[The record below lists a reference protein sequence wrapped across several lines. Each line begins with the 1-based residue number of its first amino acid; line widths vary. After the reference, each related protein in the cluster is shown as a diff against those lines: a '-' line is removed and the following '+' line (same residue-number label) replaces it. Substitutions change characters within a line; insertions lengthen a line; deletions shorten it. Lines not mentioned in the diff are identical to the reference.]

1 MTETANE
8 QIADT
13 LEKTPFISELV
24 KNQLILKITSTL
36 IMVLIGFIFLKV
48 ARKLIDKLIE
58 SERSGRIANKSKI
71 KTAGNLLYSIIKTI
85 VVFIVLIGILDGLGI
100 NTSALI
106 ATAGVG
112 GLAIAFASQSIIS
125 DFIKGAFIILD
136 DKIRVGEWIQ
146 TASAEGEVEELN
158 LRTTKIRDFNGS
170 VHIIPNSQIE
180 KVQNFN
186 RGSAKS
192 DVAFRLSYD
201 TDLSVAKEIIDK
213 VSKELKT
220 SEYKKDFIED
230 FSFFEIN
237 SFDEFSYK
245 VRMIAVV
252 KAGSQWA
259 IARKA
264 RELIKLEMEKRGIK
278 ASLVGYETNEKIQ
291 SR

>member
-24 KNQLILKITSTL
+24 KNQLVLKLTSTL
-36 IMVLIGFIFLKV
+36 IMILIGLVFLKI

-58 SERSGRIANKSKI
+58 SERSGKIANKSKI

-85 VVFIVLIGILDGLGI
+85 VVFVVLIGILDGLGI

-125 DFIKGAFIILD
+125 DFIKGAFIIID

-170 VHIIPNSQIE
+170 IHIIPNSQIE

-186 RGSAKS
+186 RGTAKS
-192 DVAFRLSYD
+192 DVSFRLSYD
-201 TDLSVAKEIIDK
+201 TDLKEAKEIIEK
-213 VSKELKT
+213 VSKELKN

-245 VRMIAVV
+245 VRMLAEV

-278 ASLVGYETNEKIQ
+278 ASLVGYETNEKI
-291 SR
+291 

>member
-24 KNQLILKITSTL
+24 KNQLVLKLTSTL
-36 IMVLIGFIFLKV
+36 IMILIGLVFLKI

-58 SERSGRIANKSKI
+58 SERSGKIANKSKI

-85 VVFIVLIGILDGLGI
+85 VVFVVLIGILDGLGI

-125 DFIKGAFIILD
+125 DFIKGAFIIID

-158 LRTTKIRDFNGS
+158 LRATKIRDFNGS
-170 VHIIPNSQIE
+170 IHIIPNSQIE

-186 RGSAKS
+186 RGTAKS
-192 DVAFRLSYD
+192 DVSFRLSYD
-201 TDLSVAKEIIDK
+201 TDLKEAKEIIEK
-213 VSKELKT
+213 VSKELKN

-245 VRMIAVV
+245 VRMLAEV

-278 ASLVGYETNEKIQ
+278 ASLVGYETNEKI
-291 SR
+291 

>member
-24 KNQLILKITSTL
+24 KNQLILKLASTL
-36 IMVLIGFIFLKV
+36 IMIVIGLVFLKI

-58 SERSGRIANKSKI
+58 SDRSGKIANKSKI
-71 KTAGNLLYSIIKTI
+71 KTAGNLLYSIIKTV
-85 VVFIVLIGILDGLGI
+85 VVFIVLIGILDSLGV

-112 GLAIAFASQSIIS
+112 GLAIAFASQSIIT

-170 VHIIPNSQIE
+170 IHIIPNSQIE

-186 RGSAKS
+186 RGPAKS
-192 DVAFRLSYD
+192 DAAFRLSYD
-201 TDLSVAKEIIDK
+201 TDLRVAKEIIDQ
-213 VSKELKT
+213 VSKELKN
-220 SEYKKDFIED
+220 SEYKKDFIEE
-230 FSFFEIN
+230 FKFFEIN

-252 KAGSQWA
+252 KSGSQWA

-264 RELIKLEMEKRGIK
+264 RELIKLEMEKREIK
-278 ASLVGYETNEKIQ
+278 ASLVGCETNEKI
-291 SR
+291 

>member
-24 KNQLILKITSTL
+24 KNQLILKLASTL
-36 IMVLIGFIFLKV
+36 IMIVIGLVFLKI

-58 SERSGRIANKSKI
+58 SDRSGKIANKSKI
-71 KTAGNLLYSIIKTI
+71 KTAGNLLYSIIKTV
-85 VVFIVLIGILDGLGI
+85 VVFIVLIGILDSLGV

-112 GLAIAFASQSIIS
+112 GLAIAFASQSIIT

-170 VHIIPNSQIE
+170 IHIIPNSKIE

-186 RGSAKS
+186 RGPAKS

-201 TDLSVAKEIIDK
+201 TDLRVAKEIIDQ
-213 VSKELKT
+213 VSKELKN
-220 SEYKKDFIED
+220 SEYKKDFIEE
-230 FSFFEIN
+230 FKFFEIN

-264 RELIKLEMEKRGIK
+264 RELIKLEMEKREIK
-278 ASLVGYETNEKIQ
+278 ASLVGCETNEKI
-291 SR
+291 